1 MQRGTIPA
9 GERVGSDARWERDVL
24 PKCHNDD
31 TLWGYAIRNSDV
43 LHHTGGKGSLTQ
55 GVHCEFMVGSETIR
69 PHFTQRVHGGYF
81 QKAPTNSPS
90 KNPPGK
96 V

>member
-1 MQRGTIPA
+1 M
-9 GERVGSDARWERDVL
+9 RVNWTDFDKPGFKDGVVRPFIKYVRWMGV
-24 PKCHNDD
+24 
-31 TLWGYAIRNSDV
+31 
-43 LHHTGGKGSLTQ
+43 TGGKGSLTQ

-81 QKAPTNSPS
+81 QKVPTNLPS
-90 KNPPGK
+90 KNPPDK